1 MRFARTCRCGSSAL
15 RGERNDMDDALQAVL
30 IVYWSGIITG
40 WVVLLAVHYGVK
52 WRQRRRYSDA
62 FWEVVRTSGKR

>member
-1 MRFARTCRCGSSAL
+1 
-15 RGERNDMDDALQAVL
+15 MDDALQAVM
-30 IVYWSGIITG
+30 IVYWSGIFTG